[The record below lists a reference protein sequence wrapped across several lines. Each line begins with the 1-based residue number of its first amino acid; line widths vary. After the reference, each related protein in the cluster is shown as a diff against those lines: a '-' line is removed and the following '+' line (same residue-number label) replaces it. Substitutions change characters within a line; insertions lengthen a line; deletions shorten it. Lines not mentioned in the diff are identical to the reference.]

1 MSERGPDRRFLS
13 VGEVAA
19 MAGVSVDTVRTWDRQ
34 HILPARRSPGGQRRF
49 HIEDVELFLHQREGR
64 RGASVGGRTPREP
77 RNAGTEP
84 PEGGVQLRG
93 ECQTRRCEPRTI
105 VLDTSGGKGRAMGV
119 RQDQHRPS
127 ANSAADLA
135 DYAAHAERVR
145 RETEDRLDAIHF
157 ESLKT
162 YGRACATGVPAEW
175 MAYVVRDLET
185 YVTAVQF
192 PRGLSAWDAQSFVEA
207 RVKRL
212 LQPYRDEVARR
223 EEAESRRKKL
233 ANLMEFGRR
242 HLRRETFLLPKEE
255 AEEVEGE
262 VERDMVRRMK
272 WNWS

>member
-1 MSERGPDRRFLS
+1 
-13 VGEVAA
+13 
-19 MAGVSVDTVRTWDRQ
+19 
-34 HILPARRSPGGQRRF
+34 
-49 HIEDVELFLHQREGR
+49 
-64 RGASVGGRTPREP
+64 
-77 RNAGTEP
+77 
-84 PEGGVQLRG
+84 
-93 ECQTRRCEPRTI
+93 
-105 VLDTSGGKGRAMGV
+105 
-119 RQDQHRPS
+119 
-127 ANSAADLA
+127 
-135 DYAAHAERVR
+135 
-145 RETEDRLDAIHF
+145 
-157 ESLKT
+157 
-162 YGRACATGVPAEW
+162 

-272 WNWS
+272 WNWSEESVRDLVDEVLDDLRWEDSDEESDLGRG